1 MKEKDLINEVV
12 FMDKIGVIH
21 GRFQMLHIGHM
32 EYLLAGKERCEYLI
46 IGITNPDS
54 SLTKYSD
61 SNPHRS
67 TSLANPLTY
76 FERFQMINAA
86 MVEAGVKR
94 NEFDIVPFPI
104 NYPEL
109 IFNYTPRSAR
119 YYMTIYDE
127 WSKEKQL
134 SLQKLG
140 CNIEVM
146 WTRTNSEKITSGS
159 EVRDCIVHNKPWK
172 HLVPKAVYNYIIQNG
187 IDERIQCMS
196 KLEEVE

>member
-1 MKEKDLINEVV
+1 
-12 FMDKIGVIH
+12 MDKIGVIH
-21 GRFQMLHIGHM
+21 GRFQMLHVGHM

-54 SLTKYSD
+54 FLTKYSD
-61 SNPHRS
+61 ANPHRS

-76 FERFQMINAA
+76 FERFQMIKLA
-86 MVEAGVKR
+86 MIEAGVKR

-109 IFNYTPRSAR
+109 IFNYAPRSAK

-127 WSKEKQL
+127 WSREKQL
-134 SLQKLG
+134 SLQELG

-146 WTRTNSEKITSGS
+146 WTRTNSEKVTCGS
-159 EVRDCIVHNKPWK
+159 EVRDCILHKKPWK
-172 HLVPKAVYNYIIQNG
+172 HLVPNSVYSYIIQNG
-187 IDERIQCMS
+187 IDERIRCMG
-196 KLEEVE
+196 KAEELDNA